1 MRNFGRGMWR
11 RVGDFEKTP
20 GFKEAEYL
28 AIIEY
33 RLMKQR
39 QEQIN
44 EYRKHILQTVNSM
57 PLQNEITKTHATEVE
72 FEIPHNTE
80 LTQEEESVNLMSSI
94 IEEEIIEQLSPIIE
108 EQMVEEEMVEE
119 IIVKPLSP
127 IVEEQIVEEIIV
139 EKQIVEE
146 IIVEEQIVEE
156 QIVEKQIVEEVI
168 VEEPKIDI
176 KVINEPIKNP
186 KKSKRKNK

>member
-94 IEEEIIEQLSPIIE
+94 IDEEIVEQLSPIIE
-108 EQMVEEEMVEE
+108 EQIVE
-119 IIVKPLSP
+119 KQ
-127 IVEEQIVEEIIV
+127 IVEEQIVEE
-139 EKQIVEE
+139 
-146 IIVEEQIVEE
+146 
-156 QIVEKQIVEEVI
+156 QIVEEVI